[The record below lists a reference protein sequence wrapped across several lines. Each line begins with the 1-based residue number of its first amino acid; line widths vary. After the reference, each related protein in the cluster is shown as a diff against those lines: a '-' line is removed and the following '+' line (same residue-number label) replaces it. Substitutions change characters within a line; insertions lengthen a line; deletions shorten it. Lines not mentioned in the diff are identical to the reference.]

1 MNKITTLTFAS
12 LSALALA
19 ACGSSDDASVEA
31 EADTVEMP
39 ANDAM
44 EPVTEEPA
52 ADPEADAVDAAQ
64 AGAAEAVEAEAD
76 AAGDAAAA
84 AAAEIQAMAESAA
97 ASVEAELETPAA
109 PN

>member
-1 MNKITTLTFAS
+1 MNKITTLAFAS

-44 EPVTEEPA
+44 EAVAEEPA
-52 ADPEADAVDAAQ
+52 ADPNAN
-64 AGAAEAVEAEAD
+64 AVEAATTNPSDSAQNEVD

-84 AAAEIQAMAESAA
+84 AAAEIQEMTGGTPTAPK
-97 ASVEAELETPAA
+97 TPAA

>member
-1 MNKITTLTFAS
+1 MNKITTLAFAS

-19 ACGSSDDASVEA
+19 ACGSSDDASVES

-44 EPVTEEPA
+44 EPVVEEPA
-52 ADPEADAVDAAQ
+52 ADPDAN
-64 AGAAEAVEAEAD
+64 AVEAATTNPGETVENEAD
-76 AAGDAAAA
+76 AAGNAAAA
-84 AAAEIQAMAESAA
+84 AAAEIQAMTGSTPTAPK
-97 ASVEAELETPAA
+97 TPAA